1 MQPVQLTPIG
11 TELALKWSN
20 GEEAFIPLETLRRAC
35 PCASC
40 QGETDVMGTVHRPPQ
55 KPYGP
60 GSFQLVQCALVGG
73 YGFQPRWADGHGTG
87 IDSWDYL
94 RRLAERSREV
104 GTGPG

>member
-11 TELALKWSN
+11 SELALKWAD
-20 GEEAFIPLETLRRAC
+20 GEETFISLETLRRGC

-60 GSFQLVQCALVGG
+60 GSFQLAQYSLVGG

-87 IDSWDYL
+87 IFSWDYL
-94 RRLAERSREV
+94 RRLAGDSYGVR
-104 GTGPG
+104 